1 MIRANHQLE
10 TMITDLSI
18 FFFSFFFF
26 FLIFMNNRRGKTPS
40 KRLVTCLE
48 KICRNEPSNASFKW
62 SNAQT
67 KILKRKLK

>member
-10 TMITDLSI
+10 TMITDLSS
-18 FFFSFFFF
+18 FSFSFF

-48 KICRNEPSNASFKW
+48 KICQNEPSNASFKW

-67 KILKRKLK
+67 KILKRKIK